1 MTNGMQMADGLLV
14 ALLVVATVT
23 DVWRQKIYNWTTYP
37 GLLAGLILGY
47 LTDGRPGLED
57 RLLAVLLCGGLMV
70 LAFVLLGIGGGDV
83 KLIAMM
89 AAFLGLERGV
99 EAMLWTFVFGAIAA
113 LGLLIWRLG
122 TWRIIRNIAGHLR
135 AMLTAKT
142 WVPLTEAER
151 KPLERG
157 LYLAPSALA
166 AVSWLWANDLYQ
178 WIS

>member
-1 MTNGMQMADGLLV
+1 MSEWLLIGLLI
-14 ALLVVATVT
+14 LATVT

-37 GLLAGLILGY
+37 GIITGFVLGGLEHS
-47 LTDGRPGLED
+47 RPGLED
-57 RLLAVLLCGGLMV
+57 RFFAVMLCGGLML

-113 LGLLIWRLG
+113 MGLLV
-122 TWRIIRNIAGHLR
+122 WRIGAGRIVRNTVAHAR
-135 AMLTAKT
+135 AVLTAKT
-142 WVPLTEAER
+142 WVPLTEDER

-157 LYLAPSALA
+157 LYLAPSALV
-166 AVSWLWANDLYQ
+166 AVCWLWVNDLYH
-178 WIS
+178 WI

>member
-1 MTNGMQMADGLLV
+1 MSEWLLIGLL
-14 ALLVVATVT
+14 AIATIT

-37 GLLAGLILGY
+37 GLLMGLILG
-47 LTDGRPGLED
+47 GLNHGWLGVED

-99 EAMLWTFVFGAIAA
+99 EAMLWTFVFGGIAA
-113 LGLLIWRLG
+113 LALLIWRLG
-122 TWRIIRNIAGHLR
+122 AWQILRSIAAHLR

-157 LYLAPSALA
+157 LYLAPAALA
-166 AVSWLWANDLYQ
+166 AVCWLWANDAYQ
-178 WIS
+178 WI